1 MTDLLDFTASPAL
14 DVAGTAADPAGA
26 AQGLAVPPDGN
37 GTADGPA
44 HPAGTA
50 GEAAA
55 LLACAEGMVRRVK
68 TGGWSMSDL
77 RKVSGAAGSLR
88 SCLDSVVCDVTA
100 AMTALSSKGRAAGVI
115 SEQTGMSKRDAN
127 RVANVA
133 EGLASMPNTKKK
145 LAEGKF
151 TFGHAASLVNAAGAG
166 GAEVIDN
173 DKGLLAQ
180 AETKPADVFAG
191 DAKRAA
197 LKASRDNGEAE
208 LDRQRKARRAS
219 LGKDRDSGMGFLHA
233 ELDPISHGLIS
244 QVLQTHADRL
254 WRKDSKAGKTGSR
267 SGVQRMA
274 DALLETITGLDAL
287 THQPLPDTGAKNS
300 RPQLIITADIGLIN
314 GQNPDGACEI
324 IGTGPVPPSILQ
336 TLSPDTKLTGMI
348 FSGDGRT
355 LWLGTA
361 TRTPNAAQRLAIT
374 VRDRGCAQC
383 GAPMHQCDIHHIRPW
398 EQGGPTDI
406 DNLQALCSPCHRQHH
421 HDQDQKAGRQPRLR
435 KKTGKSGR
443 KNRKSNGAA
452 GGTQGTIAM
461 NHSSSGIQH
470 RIPVAQIPGLT
481 GTNRSP
487 CEGQSRQARG
497 TVGCS
502 PAVTGN
508 SSVVSAENLA
518 STGASRSR
526 DGPASTDTA
535 SGKTP
540 ASVSRSRDGPA
551 STDTASGKTPAGA
564 PGNREDCARS
574 NAAGSKAPAG
584 ETRSRD
590 GPGAAGNGSGV
601 SPENLSSTNAT
612 GNREDCARSNAA
624 GSKAPAGDTRSRD
637 GPDP

>member
-208 LDRQRKARRAS
+208 LDRQRKARRAG

-287 THQPLPDTGAKNS
+287 THHPLPDSGAKNS

-314 GQNPDGACEI
+314 GQKPRRRMRDHRHRPRPAVHPPNPVARHQAHRHDLLRRRPK
-324 IGTGPVPPSILQ
+324 PVARHRHPQPQCRPAPRHNS
-336 TLSPDTKLTGMI
+336 
-348 FSGDGRT
+348 
-355 LWLGTA
+355 
-361 TRTPNAAQRLAIT
+361 TRPRAAPNAA
-374 VRDRGCAQC
+374 
-383 GAPMHQCDIHHIRPW
+383 RP
-398 EQGGPTDI
+398 
-406 DNLQALCSPCHRQHH
+406 C
-421 HDQDQKAGRQPRLR
+421 
-435 KKTGKSGR
+435 
-443 KNRKSNGAA
+443 
-452 GGTQGTIAM
+452 
-461 NHSSSGIQH
+461 
-470 RIPVAQIPGLT
+470 
-481 GTNRSP
+481 
-487 CEGQSRQARG
+487 
-497 TVGCS
+497 
-502 PAVTGN
+502 
-508 SSVVSAENLA
+508 
-518 STGASRSR
+518 
-526 DGPASTDTA
+526 
-535 SGKTP
+535 
-540 ASVSRSRDGPA
+540 
-551 STDTASGKTPAGA
+551 
-564 PGNREDCARS
+564 
-574 NAAGSKAPAG
+574 
-584 ETRSRD
+584 
-590 GPGAAGNGSGV
+590 
-601 SPENLSSTNAT
+601 TNAT
-612 GNREDCARSNAA
+612 STTSDPGNKAAQPTSTTSKPSAARVTANTTTTKTSKQAA
-624 GSKAPAGDTRSRD
+624 NPAAARRPARAAARTARATAQPAAPRAPS
-637 GPDP
+637 P